1 MGRYDGILIV
11 SDFDRTM
18 TDETGA
24 VPERNREAIAR
35 FMAEGGRF
43 TVATGRS
50 VPMFRKKNALFESN
64 APSIAFNGGACYDF
78 ETERTVFGYPLPRL
92 DKIVAEAMRRY
103 PLKNCEVQGTDFHC
117 EFKIDSERTAM
128 FRELGVEMT
137 EKPYSAVT
145 EPMYMLFFG
154 DEFIRPDD
162 TERDFLSTTPE
173 VETMLTDC
181 VAWIEAQGP
190 FSAVRST
197 PRNTE
202 VMLKG
207 VSKGTAARRL
217 SEMLGCRTLVC
228 AGDAMNDLAM
238 LLEADLC
245 FTPEDGDA
253 TIRPLVGEKLRTV
266 GPCGKGA
273 IADVIALL

>member
-18 TDETGA
+18 TDASGA
-24 VPERNREAIAR
+24 VPERNRAAIKA

-50 VPMFRKKNALFESN
+50 VPMFRQKNALFESN
-64 APSIAFNGGACYDF
+64 APAIVFNGGACYDF

-92 DKIVAEAMRRY
+92 DTIIAEALRRY
-103 PLKNCEVQGTDFHC
+103 PLKNCEVQGAGFHC
-117 EFKIDSERTAM
+117 EFRIDPEREEM
-128 FRELGVEMT
+128 FRSLGVEMT
-137 EKPYSAVT
+137 EKPYGEVN

-173 VETMLTDC
+173 VEAMFEDC

-202 VMLKG
+202 VMLRG

-217 SEMLGCRTLVC
+217 AGILGCRTLVC

-238 LLEADLC
+238 LKEADLC

-266 GPCGKGA
+266 GPCGRGA

>member
-11 SDFDRTM
+11 SDFDHTM

-24 VPERNREAIAR
+24 VPERNREAIRA
-35 FMAEGGRF
+35 FMAEGGYF

-50 VPMFRKKNALFESN
+50 APMFRKKKALFESN
-64 APSIAFNGGACYDF
+64 APVIVFNGGACYDF

-92 DKIVAEAMRRY
+92 DAVIAEAMRRY
-103 PLKNCEVQGTDFHC
+103 PLKNCEVQGTEFHC
-117 EFKIDSERTAM
+117 GFKLDRNRAAM
-128 FRELGVEMT
+128 FEELGVPMS
-137 EKPYSAVT
+137 EKPYSEVD
-145 EPMYMLFFG
+145 EPMYLLFFG

-162 TERDFLSTTPE
+162 TVSDFLSTTPE
-173 VETMLTDC
+173 VDAMFTDC
-181 VAWIEAQGP
+181 VEWIEKQGP
-190 FSAVRST
+190 FSAIRST

-217 SEMLGCRTLVC
+217 CNSLCCRTLVC

-238 LLEADLC
+238 LKEADLC
-245 FTPEDGDA
+245 FTPEDGDLS
-253 TIRPLVGEKLRTV
+253 IRPLVGDRLRTV
-266 GPCGKGA
+266 GPCWKGS

>member
-18 TDETGA
+18 TDASGA
-24 VPERNREAIAR
+24 VPERNRAAIKA

-50 VPMFRKKNALFESN
+50 VPMFRQKNALFESN
-64 APSIAFNGGACYDF
+64 APAIVFNGGACYDF

-92 DKIVAEAMRRY
+92 DTIIAEALRRY
-103 PLKNCEVQGTDFHC
+103 PLKNCEVQGCGFHC
-117 EFKIDSERTAM
+117 EFRIDTEREEM
-128 FRELGVEMT
+128 FRSLGVEMT
-137 EKPYSAVT
+137 EKPYDQVN

-173 VETMLTDC
+173 VEAMFEDC

-202 VMLKG
+202 VMLRG

-217 SEMLGCRTLVC
+217 AGILDCRTLVC

-238 LLEADLC
+238 LREADLC

-266 GPCGKGA
+266 GPCGSGA